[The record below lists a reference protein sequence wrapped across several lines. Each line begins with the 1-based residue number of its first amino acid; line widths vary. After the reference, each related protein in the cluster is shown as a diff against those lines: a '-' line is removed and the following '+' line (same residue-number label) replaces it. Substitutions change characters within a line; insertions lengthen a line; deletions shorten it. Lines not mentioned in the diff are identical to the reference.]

1 MSLFAKSKL
10 KGVLFMERM
19 MAIDYG
25 DSRVGIAVSDL
36 LGITAQGVETIQ
48 NTGRK
53 ALFSRLEEL
62 IREYKPSVIVI
73 GLPKNMNGTLGERA
87 QKSIEFEQ
95 RLKEIYDGKTVLF
108 DERLTTVSAIR
119 TLNETNTRGKK
130 RKNVVDTVA
139 ATLILQSYMSRGN

>member
-1 MSLFAKSKL
+1 
-10 KGVLFMERM
+10 MERI

-25 DSRVGIAVSDL
+25 DSRVGVAVSDL

-53 ALFSRLEEL
+53 VLFARLEEL
-62 IREYKPSVIVI
+62 IAMYKPSVIVI

-87 QKSIEFEQ
+87 QKSIEFEE
-95 RLKEIYDGKTVLF
+95 RLKEIYDGKTVLY

-139 ATLILQSYMSRGN
+139 ATLILQSYMDRGNI

>member
-1 MSLFAKSKL
+1 
-10 KGVLFMERM
+10 MERM

-25 DSRVGIAVSDL
+25 DSRVGVAVSDL

-53 ALFSRLEEL
+53 ALFARLGEL
-62 IREYKPSVIVI
+62 IAEYNPSVIVI
-73 GLPKNMNGTLGERA
+73 GLPKNMNGSLGERA
-87 QKSIEFEQ
+87 QKSIEFEE

-139 ATLILQSYMSRGN
+139 ATLILQAYMGRNNI

>member
-1 MSLFAKSKL
+1 
-10 KGVLFMERM
+10 MERI

-25 DSRVGIAVSDL
+25 DARVGIAVSDL

-48 NTGRK
+48 NTGKK
-53 ALFSRLEEL
+53 ALFSRLSEL
-62 IREYKPSVIVI
+62 IAEYKPTTIVI

-87 QKSIEFEQ
+87 QKSIDFEE

-139 ATLILQSYMSRGN
+139 ATLILQAYMDRNGI